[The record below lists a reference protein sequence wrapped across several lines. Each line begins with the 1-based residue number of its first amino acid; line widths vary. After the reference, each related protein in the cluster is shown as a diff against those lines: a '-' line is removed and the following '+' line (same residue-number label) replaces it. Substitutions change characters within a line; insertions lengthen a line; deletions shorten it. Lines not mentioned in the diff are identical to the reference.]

1 MAQQSHTDDATEES
15 VTKLSAEEIQH
26 LVEKWE
32 QEDE

>member
-1 MAQQSHTDDATEES
+1 MSRNTDDATEES
-15 VTKLSAEEIQH
+15 VTNLSAEEIQN

>member
-1 MAQQSHTDDATEES
+1 MGRQTQSDDATEES
-15 VTKLSAEEIQH
+15 VTNLSADEIQH